1 MTFLIRRLALP
12 AMGVSLLLAGC
23 ASSAPPLSFYT
34 LGTPNG
40 PAAASLPSLSA
51 HTPTVQ
57 IARVVLPDYMDTQDM
72 VLRDQEK
79 IVRSDKGRWATRL
92 SVGVTDLI
100 TNQIALSHPD
110 ELITDQPV
118 PEAATWRVQI
128 NISRFDID
136 THGQAVLDANW
147 SVLPADM
154 KQPIVKQRA
163 HIVTSGSVN
172 SDANVASLMRKLV
185 VILAGQINSS
195 LPS

>member
-23 ASSAPPLSFYT
+23 ASSAPPLNFYT

-163 HIVTSGSVN
+163 HIVTSGSVS